1 MSVVFD
7 AQALLALYL
16 GEKGAERVEDLLKR
30 VLEGEITGIINAVN
44 LAELY
49 YILARKSSKVAEEKE
64 RNLRG
69 YGVKVIPV
77 QDDDLWK
84 NAALLKAKNTLSLA
98 DAFALATAKKH
109 RAVLVTGQDPDFKG
123 LKDFMIERV
132 G

>member
-1 MSVVFD
+1 MNVVFD
-7 AQALLALYL
+7 AQALLTLYL
-16 GEKGAERVEDLLKR
+16 NEKGAERVEDLLNR
-30 VLEGEITGIINAVN
+30 VLEGEITGIVNAVN

-77 QDDDLWK
+77 QDDELWK
-84 NAALLKAKNTLSLA
+84 NAALLKAKHTLSLA

>member
-1 MSVVFD
+1 VSVVFD
-7 AQALLALYL
+7 AQALLTLYL
-16 GEKGAERVEDLLKR
+16 GEKGAERVEDLLNR
-30 VLEGEITGIINAVN
+30 VLEGEITGLVNAVN

-84 NAALLKAKNTLSLA
+84 NAALLKARHTLSLA

-123 LKDFMIERV
+123 LKGFMIERV

>member
-1 MSVVFD
+1 
-7 AQALLALYL
+7 
-16 GEKGAERVEDLLKR
+16 
-30 VLEGEITGIINAVN
+30 

-84 NAALLKAKNTLSLA
+84 NAALLKARHTLSLA

-123 LKDFMIERV
+123 LKGFMIERV